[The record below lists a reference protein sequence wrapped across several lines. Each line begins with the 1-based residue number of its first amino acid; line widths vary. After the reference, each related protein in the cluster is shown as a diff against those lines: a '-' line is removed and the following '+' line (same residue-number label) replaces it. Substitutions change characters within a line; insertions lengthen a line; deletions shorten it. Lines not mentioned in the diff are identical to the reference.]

1 VNKLQLNSKLIW
13 VYVLSFIFILV
24 NAVFI
29 YKENLLFNIVPL
41 AVLVILFAIFSLK
54 KLFYIV
60 LFLVPLSV
68 PLKDLIPNLEFD
80 MFLPTE
86 PLLVGIL
93 LLFLFKIL
101 IERKFDRN
109 IALHPVSIAIYI
121 NLFWILITVLTSTM
135 PGVSIKVLLA
145 RLWFLVTFYFI
156 ATQIFKNFNDINK
169 YYWFYIIPFLLVI
182 AYSIIR
188 LAGYG
193 FLNYKAANIVMT
205 PFYNDHTSYGAVLA
219 MYIPVIIGLAIY
231 PKYSAKLKT
240 ITWIILAVFIVAIIF
255 SYTRAAWLSLVGVLG
270 VLVLVL
276 MKIKFRTVVLFLGTL
291 IFLFLSF
298 QTQIFISLEQ
308 NRQDSSAD
316 LGKHLQSISNISS
329 DASNVERINR
339 WKCALRMFAEK
350 PVFGW
355 GPGTYQ
361 FHYAKYQFSEDK
373 TIISTNYGDM
383 GNAHS
388 EYIGPL
394 ADSGVM
400 GMLTYLAILIAVSYT
415 AVNVFRLTKKREI
428 KIISM
433 VSFLGLFTYFIHGV
447 MNNFLDT
454 DKASA
459 PFWGFIAIIVALD
472 VYHKNSEDKPK
483 EISAE
488 ITE

>member
-1 VNKLQLNSKLIW
+1 MYLSKKIIW

-24 NAVFI
+24 NAFFI
-29 YKENLLFNIVPL
+29 YKENLLFNLLPIAIL
-41 AVLVILFAIFSLK
+41 IILFAIFSLK

-60 LFLVPLSV
+60 LFLVPLSI
-68 PLKDLIPNLEFD
+68 PLKDLVRSLDFD
-80 MFLPTE
+80 MSLPTE

-93 LLFLFKIL
+93 LLFVFKL
-101 IERKFDRN
+101 LVERKFDRN
-109 IALHPVSIAIYI
+109 VALHPISIAIYI
-121 NLFWILITVLTSTM
+121 NLFWILITVITSTM
-135 PGVSIKVLLA
+135 PSVSIKFLLA
-145 RLWFLVTFYFI
+145 RLWFLATFYFI
-156 ATQIFKNFNDINK
+156 ATQIFKNFSDINK
-169 YYWFYIIPFLLVI
+169 YYWLYIIPFLLI
-182 AYSIIR
+182 ISYSIIR
-188 LAGYG
+188 LAGFG
-193 FLNYKAANIVMT
+193 FLNYKAANFVMT
-205 PFYNDHTSYGAVLA
+205 PFYNDHTSYGAILA
-219 MYIPVIIGLAIY
+219 MYIPVIIGLGIY

-240 ITWIILAVFIVAIIF
+240 ITWIVLAVFILAILF
-255 SYTRAAWLSLVGVLG
+255 SYTRAAWLSLVAVLG
-270 VLVLVL
+270 IYIVILL
-276 MKIKFRTVVLFLGTL
+276 KIKFRTILIGFISLLMLF
-291 IFLFLSF
+291 FSF
-298 QTQIFISLEQ
+298 QTQIFMSLEQ

-316 LGKHLQSISNISS
+316 LGKHIQSISNISS

-394 ADSGVM
+394 SDSGVL
-400 GMLTYLAILIAVSYT
+400 GMLTFLLIVIVVSYT
-415 AVNVFRLTKKREI
+415 AI
-428 KIISM
+428 KVYKQSNRKEVKILAMI
-433 VSFLGLFTYFIHGV
+433 SFLGLFTYFFHGIL
-447 MNNFLDT
+447 NNFLDT

-472 VYHKNSEDKPK
+472 VYHKNSEKQK
-483 EISAE
+483 EVSAE

>member
-1 VNKLQLNSKLIW
+1 MQLNIKVIW

-24 NAVFI
+24 NAIFI
-29 YKENLLFNIVPL
+29 YKENLLFNIVPI
-41 AVLVILFAIFSLK
+41 AILVILFAIFSLR

-68 PLKDLIPNLEFD
+68 PLKDIVPNLEFD

-93 LLFLFKIL
+93 LLFIFKL
-101 IERKFDRN
+101 LVERKFDSKV
-109 IALHPVSIAIYI
+109 ALHPISIAIYI
-121 NLFWILITVLTSTM
+121 NIFWILITVITSTM
-135 PGVSIKVLLA
+135 PGVSFKFFIA
-145 RLWFLVTFYFI
+145 RLWFLATFYFI
-156 ATQIFKNFNDINK
+156 ATQIFKNFSDINK
-169 YYWFYIIPFLLVI
+169 YYWLYIIPFIIII

-188 LAGYG
+188 LAGFG
-193 FLNYKAANIVMT
+193 FLNYKAAGFVMT

-219 MYIPVIIGLAIY
+219 MYIPVLIGLGLY
-231 PKYSAKLKT
+231 PNYTNRLKV
-240 ITWIILAVFIVAIIF
+240 ISWVVLSVFILAILF
-255 SYTRAAWLSLVGVLG
+255 SYTRAAWVSLVLILG
-270 VLVLVL
+270 IFILVILKVKL
-276 MKIKFRTVVLFLGTL
+276 HTFLIGIVGLIMLF
-291 IFLFLSF
+291 FSF
-298 QTQIFISLEQ
+298 QTQIFMSLEQ

-316 LGKHLQSISNISS
+316 LGKHIQSISNISS

-339 WKCALRMFAEK
+339 WKCALRMFADK

-394 ADSGVM
+394 ADSGVF
-400 GMLTYLAILIAVSYT
+400 GMVTFLIIIIAVSYT
-415 AVNVFRLTKKREI
+415 AINVFRKSNRKEVRILAMI
-428 KIISM
+428 
-433 VSFLGLFTYFIHGV
+433 SFLGLCTYFIHGIL
-447 MNNFLDT
+447 NNFLDT

-472 VYHKNSEDKPK
+472 VYHKNSEKQK